1 MKNWRFLVFGFLIF
15 GCSQDRIP
23 KPEPFMEEHQMVD
36 FLIDL
41 SLANASRSYSDV
53 PIVLIDSLYS
63 FHGIDSVTFAKN
75 NLYYVSKPKQ
85 YTKIFEEVQEHIDGL
100 IKQDSTTLRLPALL
114 IE

>member
-23 KPEPFMEEHQMVD
+23 KPEPFMEEDQMVD

-100 IKQDSTTLRLPALL
+100 IKQDSTAQRIPPRLR
-114 IE
+114 E